1 MLHYYLCKCQDIHQ
15 HLFKKLLTGKQ
26 DKKQKIATNEKDKT
40 KTQSKQ
46 NDKGKNLQWLKMFLK
61 KTNLCNDSG
70 LSQKLATLLCNG
82 ICMKC

>member
-1 MLHYYLCKCQDIHQ
+1 M
-15 HLFKKLLTGKQ
+15 TGKQ
-26 DKKQKIATNEKDKT
+26 DKKQKKATNEKD

-61 KTNLCNDSG
+61 KTNLGNDSG
-70 LSQKLATLLCNG
+70 LSQKLATLLCNS